1 VTGRT
6 QRYACRAR
14 REIARAGHHLDQ
26 ALSPPDLPTPAE
38 SGFPGF
44 EAVPRFGLLAPAG
57 TPKDVLDKL
66 QSEPVKALAM
76 PEVRKKFDELGID
89 PFGNPY
95 KICPK
100 PATSGWLMLHGRS
113 RPSAAPSS

>member
-1 VTGRT
+1 LNICVTGRT

-95 KICPK
+95 EICDASNHTPT
-100 PATSGWLMLHGRS
+100 PS
-113 RPSAAPSS
+113 RQTVASTG

>member
-1 VTGRT
+1 
-6 QRYACRAR
+6 
-14 REIARAGHHLDQ
+14 
-26 ALSPPDLPTPAE
+26 
-38 SGFPGF
+38 
-44 EAVPRFGLLAPAG
+44 VPRFGLLAPAG

-95 KICPK
+95 EICDASNHTPT
-100 PATSGWLMLHGRS
+100 PS
-113 RPSAAPSS
+113 RQTVASTG